1 VDAVSRPRPL
11 QRIEDELAAA
21 IKGVKRDLIT
31 FEEFNARSR
40 ELFAQLAA
48 RDLAQ
53 RLRGRGRKTSNQ
65 RSRESY
71 RRRRQREE

>member
-1 VDAVSRPRPL
+1 VGAVSRPRPL

-21 IKGVKRDLIT
+21 IRGAKRRVIT
-31 FEEFNARSR
+31 IEEFNQRSR

-53 RLRGRGRKTSNQ
+53 RIRGRGRKTSNQ
-65 RSRESY
+65 RSIESY